1 MTQDVPWRNLYAAAM
16 LELDPSEL
24 QRKIQ
29 AAYAAIE
36 KRIEELEL
44 RSGSD
49 QCSREERQAISDAL
63 HGLRTLQRIEF
74 KSSLAPEPQLGD
86 ASTAEAR

>member
-1 MTQDVPWRNLYAAAM
+1 M
-16 LELDPSEL
+16 LELDPTEL

-44 RSGSD
+44 RSASD
-49 QCSREERQAISDAL
+49 HCSREERQAISDAL
-63 HGLRTLQRIEF
+63 HGLGALQRSNSNPLLHPTA
-74 KSSLAPEPQLGD
+74 SS
-86 ASTAEAR
+86 ASSAEAT

>member
-1 MTQDVPWRNLYAAAM
+1 M
-16 LELDPSEL
+16 LELDPTEL

-44 RSGSD
+44 RSGSL
-49 QCSREERQAISDAL
+49 EERQAITDAL
-63 HGLRTLQRIEF
+63 HGLRALQRIEF
-74 KSSLAPEPQLGD
+74 RSSLAPEHQPGD
-86 ASTAEAR
+86 ASSAEAT